1 MIADKEYKKTIG
13 QKLYHSLVKKYEW
26 EIVDTKARL
35 SIYFTSPVGIGEHP
49 QHTEEMDKLLSQLS
63 SAEDN
68 KEALEKNFKNMYGV
82 DHE

>member
-1 MIADKEYKKTIG
+1 MQLGKDLYKALMLRYEYAIADAR
-13 QKLYHSLVKKYEW
+13 
-26 EIVDTKARL
+26 ARL
-35 SIYFTSPVGIGEHP
+35 KIYFENPVGIGEHP

-63 SAEDN
+63 SAQDN

>member
-1 MIADKEYKKTIG
+1 MLRYEHAIADA
-13 QKLYHSLVKKYEW
+13 
-26 EIVDTKARL
+26 KAGL
-35 SIYFTSPVGIGEHP
+35 KIYFENPVGIGEHP